1 MHSHCG
7 YSEADYPLTLLS
19 YTFAGR
25 VHYQLKLLT
34 LIPLIS
40 LLKDRMSRESSLP
53 ADSLSSLSPQNM
65 CKQDSLCPDCLKFAF
80 LLSLLSVSN
89 SVFDLLTQMTTDLL
103 KCDSFP

>member
-34 LIPLIS
+34 LIPLVS
-40 LLKDRMSRESSLP
+40 LLKDRMPRQPSLP

-65 CKQDSLCPDCLKFAF
+65 CKQDSLYPDCLYLLFFFLFF
-80 LLSLLSVSN
+80 LLAILYLIYSL
-89 SVFDLLTQMTTDLL
+89 
-103 KCDSFP
+103 K